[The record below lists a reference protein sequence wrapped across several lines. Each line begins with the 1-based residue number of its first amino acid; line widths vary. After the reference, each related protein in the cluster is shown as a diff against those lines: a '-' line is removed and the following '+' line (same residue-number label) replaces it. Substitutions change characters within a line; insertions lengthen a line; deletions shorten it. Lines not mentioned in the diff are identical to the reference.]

1 MLVKLMHT
9 ISSAL
14 QTPVI
19 VLLIALAAV
28 MVALLGMLIAEFFTE
43 RRYFKLSL
51 PTLIDSLSAS
61 SNAEKTV
68 SESALLWRQK
78 KRLLELLKHP
88 QASDSSRESLAVNM
102 VAQEQSL
109 YDKRVKVTDLI
120 AKVAPML
127 GLMGTLIPLGPGVVA
142 LEEGSLDILSKSLL
156 TAFDTTILG
165 LVVAAVAL
173 LISTIRKSWYVQ
185 YMAAFEAACECVLEK
200 ANDLARSD
208 GAAVAGAAAAGL
220 VAASAGAATTRMP
233 RVAETAS
240 AGSAASGAHSS
251 VNAGEH
257 HA

>member
-14 QTPVI
+14 HDPVI
-19 VLLIALAAV
+19 VLLIALTV
-28 MVALLGMLIAEFFTE
+28 LVVALLGMLIAEFFTE

-51 PTLIDSLSAS
+51 PVLIDDLSTTDDPEA
-61 SNAEKTV
+61 AI

-88 QASDSSRESLAVNM
+88 QASDAARESLAVNI
-102 VAQEQSL
+102 VAQEQTL

-120 AKVAPML
+120 AKVSPML
-127 GLMGTLIPLGPGVVA
+127 GLMGTLIPLGPGIAA
-142 LEEGSLDILSKSLL
+142 LEEGALDILSKSLL
-156 TAFDTTILG
+156 TAFDTTVLG

-200 ANDLARSD
+200 ANEQ
-208 GAAVAGAAAAGL
+208 AACD
-220 VAASAGAATTRMP
+220 SADDATRAIP
-233 RVAETAS
+233 RVAARETA
-240 AGSAASGAHSS
+240 
-251 VNAGEH
+251 GESR
-257 HA
+257 A